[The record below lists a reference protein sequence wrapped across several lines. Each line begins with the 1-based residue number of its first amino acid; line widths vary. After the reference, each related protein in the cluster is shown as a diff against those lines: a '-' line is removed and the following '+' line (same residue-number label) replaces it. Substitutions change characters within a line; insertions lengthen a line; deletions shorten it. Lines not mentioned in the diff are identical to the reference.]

1 MSLFEIF
8 IIAVSLAMDAL
19 AVSASNGLALKNAKV
34 KHACIF
40 GLYFGGFQFLMPV
53 IGFFCGIGF
62 GNYIEMVDH
71 WIAFGLLS
79 VIGGKMIYDSFQSD
93 SDDEEAPQLDEKKI
107 MSPQNMIMLAVATS
121 IDALAVGVSFALT
134 KNVNIWLSAAIIG
147 IVAFV
152 LSFVGVLG
160 GKQIGGKFEKHAA
173 LIGGIVLI
181 IIGLRILITDL
192 FFA

>member
-8 IIAVSLAMDAL
+8 VIAVSLAMDAM
-19 AVSASNGLALKNAKV
+19 AVSASNGLALKKAGI

-40 GLYFGGFQFLMPV
+40 GLYFGGFQCLMPI

-62 GNYIEMVDH
+62 GGYIEMIDH

-79 VIGGKMIYDSFQSD
+79 VIGGKMIYESLKNDDDGEENIRS
-93 SDDEEAPQLDEKKI
+93 DEEKI
-107 MSPQNMIMLAVATS
+107 MSPQNLVMLAVATS

-147 IVAFV
+147 IVAFA

-181 IIGLRILITDL
+181 IIGSRILITDL
-192 FFA
+192 FF

>member
-1 MSLFEIF
+1 MSLVEIF
-8 IIAVSLAMDAL
+8 IIAVSLAMDAM
-19 AVSASNGLALKNAKV
+19 AVSASNGLALKNAGI

-40 GLYFGGFQFLMPV
+40 GLYFGLFQMMMPI

-62 GNYIEMVDH
+62 GGYIEMIDH
-71 WIAFGLLS
+71 WVAFGLLS
-79 VIGGKMIYDSFQSD
+79 VIGGKMIYDSFQA
-93 SDDEEAPQLDEKKI
+93 DEEQEQGTDEKKI
-107 MSPQNMIMLAVATS
+107 MSPKNLVMLAIATS

-134 KNVNIWLSAAIIG
+134 DGVNIWLSAAIIG
-147 IVAFV
+147 VVAFV

-173 LIGGIVLI
+173 LIGGIVLV

-192 FFA
+192 FF